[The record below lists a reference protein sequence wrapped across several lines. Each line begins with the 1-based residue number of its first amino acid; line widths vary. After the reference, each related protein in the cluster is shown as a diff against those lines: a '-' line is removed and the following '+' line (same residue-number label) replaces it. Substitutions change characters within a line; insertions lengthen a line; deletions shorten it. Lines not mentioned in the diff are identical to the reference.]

1 MDIMQKISLLIMLTY
16 VAACGGGGGDTIT
29 QNAQI
34 VQTTAPSTDTD
45 TETSSQPAFSTSSSI
60 DEPGQIYVL
69 ERFSLG
75 PEKRLSTWGSETYD
89 AQITLDHVVID
100 ANGTIY
106 GKPTPNPAAILQF
119 TANGTATGYLVYGD
133 DAYQLD
139 SGNVALS
146 LNAAQGGTLTLD
158 RFNVISLGAGQP
170 DLGGLTID
178 VSNMAYLGACGSAD
192 FCSNAAHYAFTSAG
206 SIPNGNTATGRVL
219 GGIFGPN
226 GENAGA
232 LLDASN
238 ANTVEFRGDFVARRS
253 P

>member
-1 MDIMQKISLLIMLTY
+1 MDIMRKISLLIILTY
-16 VAACGGGGGDTIT
+16 VAACGGGGGNTMT

-34 VQTTAPSTDTD
+34 VQTTTQSTDTD
-45 TETSSQPAFSTSSSI
+45 TSTQPAFSNTSSI
-60 DEPGQIYVL
+60 GETGQIYVL
-69 ERFSLG
+69 DRLSLG
-75 PEKRLSTWGSETYD
+75 PEKRLSTWASETYD
-89 AQITLDHVVID
+89 AQITLDHVLID

-106 GKPTPNPAAILQF
+106 GKTTPNPAAILEF
-119 TANGTATGYLVYGD
+119 TADGTATGYLFYGD
-133 DAYQLD
+133 NAYQLE

-158 RFNVISLGAGQP
+158 RFNVIPLGAGQP
-170 DLGGLTID
+170 DLGGLLID
-178 VSNMAYLGACGSAD
+178 ASNIAYLGACGSAD
-192 FCSNAAHYAFTSAG
+192 FCSNAAHYAFTSTG
-206 SIPNGNTATGRVL
+206 SIPDGITATGRVL
-219 GGIFGPN
+219 GGVFGPN

>member
-1 MDIMQKISLLIMLTY
+1 MDIMRKISLPIMLTY
-16 VAACGGGGGDTIT
+16 VAACGGGGGDTVT
-29 QNAQI
+29 RNAQI
-34 VQTTAPSTDTD
+34 AQTTTQSTDTD
-45 TETSSQPAFSTSSSI
+45 TSSQSTYSTTSSIGET
-60 DEPGQIYVL
+60 GQIYVL
-69 ERFSLG
+69 ERLSLG
-75 PEKRLSTWGSETYD
+75 PEKRLSTWASETYD
-89 AQITLDHVVID
+89 AEITLDHVVID

-133 DAYQLD
+133 NAYQLE

-158 RFNVISLGAGQP
+158 RFNVTPLGTGQP
-170 DLGGLTID
+170 DLEGLTID
-178 VSNMAYLGACGSAD
+178 VSNITYLGACGSAD
-192 FCSNAAHYAFTSAG
+192 FCSNAAHYAFASTG
-206 SIPNGNTATGRVL
+206 SIPDGTTATGRIL

-238 ANTVEFRGDFVARRS
+238 ANTVEFRGDFIARRN

>member
-1 MDIMQKISLLIMLTY
+1 MG
-16 VAACGGGGGDTIT
+16 VGDTIT

-34 VQTTAPSTDTD
+34 VQTNTQSTDTD
-45 TETSSQPAFSTSSSI
+45 TSSQPAYSTTSSI
-60 DEPGQIYVL
+60 GETGQIYVL
-69 ERFSLG
+69 ERLSLG
-75 PEKRLSTWGSETYD
+75 PEKRLSTWTNETYN
-89 AQITLDHVVID
+89 AEITLDHVLID

-119 TANGTATGYLVYGD
+119 TADGTATGYLVYGN
-133 DAYQLD
+133 DAYALE

-146 LNAAQGGTLTLD
+146 LNAVQGGILTLD
-158 RFNVISLGAGQP
+158 RFNVTPLGAGQT
-170 DLGGLTID
+170 DLGDVTID
-178 VSNMAYLGACGSAD
+178 VSNIAYLGACGSAD
-192 FCSNAAHYAFTSAG
+192 FCSNAAHYAFTSTG
-206 SIPNGNTATGRVL
+206 RIPDGTIATGRVL

-238 ANTVEFRGDFVARRS
+238 ANTVEFRGDFVARRT

>member
-1 MDIMQKISLLIMLTY
+1 M
-16 VAACGGGGGDTIT
+16 GDTIT

-34 VQTTAPSTDTD
+34 VQTNTQSTDTD
-45 TETSSQPAFSTSSSI
+45 TSSQPAYSTTSSI
-60 DEPGQIYVL
+60 GETGQIYVL
-69 ERFSLG
+69 ERLSLG
-75 PEKRLSTWGSETYD
+75 PEKRLSTWTNETYN
-89 AQITLDHVVID
+89 AEITLVHVLID

-119 TANGTATGYLVYGD
+119 TADGTATGYLVYGN
-133 DAYQLD
+133 DAYALE

-146 LNAAQGGTLTLD
+146 LNAVQGGILTLD
-158 RFNVISLGAGQP
+158 RFNVTPLGAGQT
-170 DLGGLTID
+170 DLGDVTID
-178 VSNMAYLGACGSAD
+178 VSNIAYLGACGSAD
-192 FCSNAAHYAFTSAG
+192 FCSNAAHYAFTSTG
-206 SIPNGNTATGRVL
+206 SIPDGTTATGRVL

-238 ANTVEFRGDFVARRS
+238 ANTVEFRGDFVARRT